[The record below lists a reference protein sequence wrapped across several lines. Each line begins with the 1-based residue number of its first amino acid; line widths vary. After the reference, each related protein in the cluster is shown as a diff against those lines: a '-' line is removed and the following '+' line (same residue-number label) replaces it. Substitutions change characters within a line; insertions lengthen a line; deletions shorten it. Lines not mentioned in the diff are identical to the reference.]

1 MLGSGRVRRAAAA
14 ALDVHAQA
22 RELPSSTRPTAIR
35 RWPRC
40 ASRCSRWSWRPSPA
54 PPYAPPARR
63 SVDLRARRA
72 HRASPPFAIAEP
84 RIAEP
89 RTVAPDSSL
98 GQLNEQSANIRCP
111 FWRTRAYDAVE
122 SALAVLNVV
131 ELCTFVAA
139 RHKSFDPFEPLALP
153 VRWTGPKARGLA
165 LEEVMEIV
173 RADFDERQYYVSGEL
188 TPSVYSDRCFFD
200 SPDPDMPVRTLPRY
214 SDALHG
220 LFDPSTSRIELLDL
234 RADGPRQFVARWRL
248 EGALKL
254 PWRPKVKP
262 YAGCTR
268 YELDADGLICR
279 HTESWSISAADAF
292 GSTLLPDAV
301 SQLLPGLGAPPAPSA
316 DALRAALAATPDD
329 ACAACLPEAP
339 PPESAVLS

>member
-1 MLGSGRVRRAAAA
+1 MMRGRSASSHITLLTLVLAAIAGSSYVGSPRRPVEPAPRAA
-14 ALDVHAQA
+14 
-22 RELPSSTRPTAIR
+22 
-35 RWPRC
+35 
-40 ASRCSRWSWRPSPA
+40 
-54 PPYAPPARR
+54 
-63 SVDLRARRA
+63 A
-72 HRASPPFAIAEP
+72 HRASPPLAIAEP

>member
-1 MLGSGRVRRAAAA
+1 MASLRIPLLTLVLAAFAGSSYV
-14 ALDVHAQA
+14 
-22 RELPSSTRPTAIR
+22 S
-35 RWPRC
+35 
-40 ASRCSRWSWRPSPA
+40 A
-54 PPYAPPARR
+54 PPSRR
-63 SVDLRARRA
+63 SVDPAPRAAA
-72 HRASPPFAIAEP
+72 HRASPPLAIAEP

-188 TPSVYSDRCFFD
+188 TPSVYSD
-200 SPDPDMPVRTLPRY
+200 Y
-214 SDALHG
+214 SM
-220 LFDPSTSRIELLDL
+220 FMYP
-234 RADGPRQFVARWRL
+234 
-248 EGALKL
+248 
-254 PWRPKVKP
+254 
-262 YAGCTR
+262 AGW
-268 YELDADGLICR
+268 L
-279 HTESWSISAADAF
+279 
-292 GSTLLPDAV
+292 
-301 SQLLPGLGAPPAPSA
+301 
-316 DALRAALAATPDD
+316 
-329 ACAACLPEAP
+329 
-339 PPESAVLS
+339 

>member
-1 MLGSGRVRRAAAA
+1 MGHRLDLAL
-14 ALDVHAQA
+14 ALDEQRQLGRAERLLDVVLHEVAQ
-22 RELPSSTRPTAIR
+22 LPKRH
-35 RWPRC
+35 
-40 ASRCSRWSWRPSPA
+40 
-54 PPYAPPARR
+54 
-63 SVDLRARRA
+63 DL
-72 HRASPPFAIAEP
+72 E
-84 RIAEP
+84 
-89 RTVAPDSSL
+89 
-98 GQLNEQSANIRCP
+98 G
-111 FWRTRAYDAVE
+111 
-122 SALAVLNVV
+122 
-131 ELCTFVAA
+131 
-139 RHKSFDPFEPLALP
+139 
-153 VRWTGPKARGLA
+153 
-165 LEEVMEIV
+165 
-173 RADFDERQYYVSGEL
+173 
-188 TPSVYSDRCFFD
+188 
-200 SPDPDMPVRTLPRY
+200 
-214 SDALHG
+214 
-220 LFDPSTSRIELLDL
+220 LLDL

-329 ACAACLPEAP
+329 ASDDACAACLPEAP

>member
-1 MLGSGRVRRAAAA
+1 MASLRIPLLTLVLAAFAGSSYV
-14 ALDVHAQA
+14 
-22 RELPSSTRPTAIR
+22 S
-35 RWPRC
+35 
-40 ASRCSRWSWRPSPA
+40 
-54 PPYAPPARR
+54 APPARR
-63 SVDLRARRA
+63 SIDPAPRAAA
-72 HRASPPFAIAEP
+72 HRASPPLRDRRAAH
-84 RIAEP
+84 RRAAHG
-89 RTVAPDSSL
+89 RAGSSL

-188 TPSVYSDRCFFD
+188 TPSIYSDRCFFD

-301 SQLLPGLGAPPAPSA
+301 SQLLGPR
-316 DALRAALAATPDD
+316 RAARAVRRRAARRARRD
-329 ACAACLPEAP
+329 ARRRVRRLPAGSAAARECGPILEI
-339 PPESAVLS
+339 